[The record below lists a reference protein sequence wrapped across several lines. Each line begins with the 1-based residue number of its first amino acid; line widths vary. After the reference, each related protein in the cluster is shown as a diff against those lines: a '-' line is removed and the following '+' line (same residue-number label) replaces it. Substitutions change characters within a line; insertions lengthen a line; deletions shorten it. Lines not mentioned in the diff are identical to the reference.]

1 MLLRANCTGIQSG
14 ADGAAIEYVTVA
26 TLTGRR
32 FTVAASAFVLAVG
45 GLETPRLLLASR
57 DVHMDGL
64 GNATDLVGRFYM
76 SHISGA
82 VGSFRP
88 RGGASRVHH
97 GYERDADS
105 VYCRRRLR
113 LTDEAARELGVG
125 NFIARLHHPAIAD
138 PVHRSGV
145 LSALC
150 LSRRMFS
157 YEYRQTAARRGGGG
171 LGRLARPSAQHRG
184 GPVRG
189 RGIRLRHG
197 APARLRAA
205 QVPLARGP
213 SRDRDVQ
220 RRLPRRAAAEPGK
233 PGAAL

>member
-1 MLLRANCTGIQSG
+1 M
-14 ADGAAIEYVTVA
+14 
-26 TLTGRR
+26 
-32 FTVAASAFVLAVG
+32 G

-97 GYERDADS
+97 GYERDADG

-113 LTDEAARELGVG
+113 LADEAARELGVG

-150 LSRRMFS
+150 LSRHMFS
-157 YEYRQTAARRGGGG
+157 YEYGK
-171 LGRLARPSAQHRG
+171 
-184 GPVRG
+184 
-189 RGIRLRHG
+189 
-197 APARLRAA
+197 RLRAA
-205 QVPLARGP
+205 EEAGWAVWLGHLRNIAADPFGVAEFVFDMARRHVFARRKFPSHSLLELCCQPAGYPSIPVVGLNIARLAVLVRTG
-213 SRDRDVQ
+213 SHRVARVCYK
-220 RRLPRRAAAEPGK
+220 R
-233 PGAAL
+233 